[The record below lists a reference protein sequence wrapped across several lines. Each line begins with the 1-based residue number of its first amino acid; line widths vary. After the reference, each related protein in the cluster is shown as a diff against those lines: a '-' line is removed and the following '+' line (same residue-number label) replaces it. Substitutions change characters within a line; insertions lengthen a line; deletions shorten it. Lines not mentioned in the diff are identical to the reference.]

1 MHHSIIPAL
10 QYVGARPVFFDVL
23 NCLNVLNG
31 LNCSLQ
37 RGSAAKHMRSFQQP
51 AIRVLVL
58 GLGQMGSGIA
68 RLVLDKQGLE
78 LVGACGRRAEHLGM
92 DLGRAIGLDRDLGIR
107 ISTDLDS
114 TIKTTRPHIAIQATC
129 SKLADAAMEIS
140 TLIRHGVHVI
150 SIAEEMAY
158 PACASPALADE
169 LNRLAVAH
177 SVSILGTGIN
187 PGFVL
192 DLLVIALTGVC
203 ASIESITAARVNDL
217 SPYGPTVLRSQG
229 VGLWPEEF
237 HQGLKDGSVV
247 GHIGFPESMH
257 MIARALGWKIAR
269 ITESREPI
277 VARVER
283 ETPFVKVVPGQVAG
297 CLHKACAYRDE
308 KPAIT
313 LIHPQ
318 QIHPQLEGVATGD
331 TIEICGTPNIRLAGS
346 PEIPGGTATIALAVN
361 MIPHALNARPGLHTM
376 AELPVPAAILGDARD
391 LVRDGRGEK
400 RHG

>member
-1 MHHSIIPAL
+1 M
-10 QYVGARPVFFDVL
+10 
-23 NCLNVLNG
+23 
-31 LNCSLQ
+31 
-37 RGSAAKHMRSFQQP
+37 
-51 AIRVLVL
+51 L
-58 GLGQMGSGIA
+58 GIGQMGSGIA

-78 LVGACGRRAEHLGM
+78 LVGACGHRPEHLGM
-92 DLGRAIGLDRDLGIR
+92 KLGDAIGVDRELGIR
-107 ISTDLDS
+107 ISLDLEH
-114 TIKTTRPHIAIQATC
+114 TIKTTRPHVAIQATC
-129 SKLADAAMEIS
+129 SRVADAAVEIS
-140 TLIRHGVHVI
+140 TLVRHGTHVI

-169 LNRLAVAH
+169 LHRLAVANQ
-177 SVSILGTGIN
+177 VSILGTGIN

-203 ASIESITAARVNDL
+203 ASIESITATRVNDL
-217 SPYGPTVLRSQG
+217 SAYGPTVLRSQG
-229 VGLWPEEF
+229 VGLWPEQF

-247 GHIGFPESMH
+247 GHVGFPESMH

-269 ITESREPI
+269 ISESREPI

-283 ETPFVKVVPGQVAG
+283 ETPFVKVAPGQVAG
-297 CLHKACAYRDE
+297 CLHTAIAYRDE

-318 QIHPQLEGVATGD
+318 QIHPQLEGVKTGD
-331 TIEICGTPNIRLAGS
+331 SIEIRGVPNIHLAGS

-361 MIPHALNARPGLHTM
+361 MIPHVLNARPGLHTM

-391 LVRDGRGEK
+391 FVGDKLGEK